1 MGTSSSETP
10 IHHRLNGRL
19 NRLRRLRRVRRLRRL
34 DRLRR
39 LRRLRRLDR
48 LVRLSGGKAAVNQES
63 LLPRGSS
70 P

>member
-19 NRLRRLRRVRRLRRL
+19 N
-34 DRLRR
+34 R